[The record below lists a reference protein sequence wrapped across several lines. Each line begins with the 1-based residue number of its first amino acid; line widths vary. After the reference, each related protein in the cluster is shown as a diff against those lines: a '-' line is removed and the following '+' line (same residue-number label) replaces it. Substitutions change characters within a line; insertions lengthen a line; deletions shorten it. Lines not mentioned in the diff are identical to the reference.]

1 MINNSEIEDTCF
13 PFNTSEE
20 ISPISSIEL
29 KEEEEQKI
37 EQSNKIFKMKFKI
50 SKYYLNE
57 KGRMKRE
64 KKGRKY
70 NHDDIRKK
78 IKVKFHKTLKLLI
91 NSNLKKAGSKKFF
104 NYLPQSFVGDI

>member
-1 MINNSEIEDTCF
+1 MINNTETEDTCF

-20 ISPISSIEL
+20 IIPISSIEL
-29 KEEEEQKI
+29 KEEEEEQKI

-64 KKGRKY
+64 KKGRK
-70 NHDDIRKK
+70 
-78 IKVKFHKTLKLLI
+78 KL
-91 NSNLKKAGSKKFF
+91 
-104 NYLPQSFVGDI
+104 